1 MVNRFAIKIAY
12 LGQNYYGFQRQRE
25 GIPTIEGT
33 IISELKEIGIL
44 DTVNKARY
52 SAAGR
57 TDKGVNAIG
66 QVIALDSLRQKIYL
80 EELNQHFP
88 RDIYAWGIAKVS
100 PDFNA
105 RRDAE
110 SRSYHYF
117 YPYQGEN
124 IETIKKALQK
134 IEGTHD
140 FVKLCKGPEKQG
152 EGEWTPTTIRTID
165 KAKARFIKNKKI
177 IKFEFVSRSFLWKQI
192 RKMVTLLTDIGRG
205 VFNPEIIDHALDPQ
219 SKLPKGGI
227 KPATPEG
234 LVLSHVDYPKVNFSK
249 IRKKFMIEDRLTEKL
264 NSRRSMISVL
274 ELMKKEILD

>member
-33 IISELKEIGIL
+33 IINKLQEIGII
-44 DTVNKARY
+44 DTVEKARY

-57 TDKGVNAIG
+57 TDRGVNAIG
-66 QVIALDSLRQKIYL
+66 QVIALDSLREKIYL
-80 EELNQHFP
+80 EELNQYFP
-88 RDIYAWGIAKVS
+88 KEIYAWAIARVA

-105 RRDAE
+105 RRDAR
-110 SRSYHYF
+110 SRRYHYF

-124 IETIKKALQK
+124 LETITTALQK

-152 EGEWTPTTIRTID
+152 ENQWTPTTIRTID
-165 KAKARFIKNKKI
+165 QAKVSLTKNKKI
-177 IKFEFVSRSFLWKQI
+177 IKFEFVSRSFLWKQV
-192 RKMVTLLTDIGRG
+192 RKMVTLLTDVGKG
-205 VFNPEIIDHALDPQ
+205 LFTPEIMDHALNPQ
-219 SKLPKGGI
+219 SKRPKGGI
-227 KPATPEG
+227 KPAPPEG
-234 LVLSHVDYPKVNFSK
+234 LVLSHVAYPKIIFSK
-249 IRKKFMIEDRLTEKL
+249 IRKKFMIENRLMDEL

-274 ELMKKEILD
+274 ELMKEEILD